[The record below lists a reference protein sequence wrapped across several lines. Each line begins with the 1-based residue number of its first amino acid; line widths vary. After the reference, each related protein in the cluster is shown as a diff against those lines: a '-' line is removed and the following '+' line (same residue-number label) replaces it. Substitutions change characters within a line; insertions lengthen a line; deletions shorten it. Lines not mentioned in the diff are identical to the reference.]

1 MIMLMSYMIM
11 SMPGV
16 IMSMHLHHTTEGHP
30 FDKGVNPQGGHYT
43 EEKSRA
49 LMLMRMGM
57 AVFNAVREEIEN
69 HL

>member
-1 MIMLMSYMIM
+1 MIVLMSDVVM
-11 SMPGV
+11 SMSGV
-16 IMSMHLHHTTEGHP
+16 IVSVHLHHTTEGHS

-57 AVFNAVREEIEN
+57 AVFNAVGEEIED